1 MRHLLLAPVAAL
13 ALAFAGCSSD
23 TSKEIRLSPAI
34 HIEAPSVGSF
44 GSSDIVMPQ
53 SGLHFSVLNRA
64 VVPEGNFLGTAVAT
78 VGPAD
83 MRRNVLLV
91 QVDGKAG
98 DLLYTMT
105 SKASA
110 KRLFLLVNDKP
121 IGVHLIGMPVDRN
134 VFFDVET
141 VGETPAEKDRELY
154 EIQAKLDEAIL
165 KIRKEKENK

>member
-1 MRHLLLAPVAAL
+1 MRHLILAPLAAVAL
-13 ALAFAGCSSD
+13 VFAGCSSD
-23 TSKEIRLSPAI
+23 TAKEVRLSPAI

-44 GSSDIVMPQ
+44 GSSEIVMPQ
-53 SGLHFSVLNRA
+53 SGLHFSILNRP
-64 VVPEGNFLGTAVAT
+64 VVPEGNFIGTAIYT

-121 IGVHLIGMPVDRN
+121 IGVHVIDNAVDRN
-134 VFFDVET
+134 VFFDIET
-141 VGETPAEKDRELY
+141 VGNTPAERDKELA